1 MNFEEFAADLP
12 LEHSLQF
19 SSAEES
25 EETLHQMGIEQPVHQ
40 IGKGSFRYR
49 LAFRSAADTELFAD
63 RFSTAVSLHLE
74 PPAGSIAFLFPRTTS
89 GQFLASGQ
97 PAGDKKLIIMPSGS
111 GTDIVIPEL
120 SGSEAII
127 IPQHRF
133 TEMIDAMC
141 PALHAIGLKDELL
154 VSGDVARLH
163 ALRRAT
169 RLLIARSDADPHGEN
184 SANLVADLLIWLED
198 CVPELKPK
206 RLRENVASAR
216 GAKLARDYIEDQYRE
231 PVHLETLC
239 RTTGISARS
248 LQRGFRNY
256 FDQTLTEYVKTVR
269 LDNARR
275 ELQATDAALTSV
287 ACIAMR
293 HGNAHLG
300 RFSVAYRERFG
311 ESPRATL
318 AG

>member
-1 MNFEEFAADLP
+1 
-12 LEHSLQF
+12 
-19 SSAEES
+19 
-25 EETLHQMGIEQPVHQ
+25 V
-40 IGKGSFRYR
+40 
-49 LAFRSAADTELFAD
+49 
-63 RFSTAVSLHLE
+63 
-74 PPAGSIAFLFPRTTS
+74 
-89 GQFLASGQ
+89 
-97 PAGDKKLIIMPSGS
+97 GDKKLIVLPSGS
-111 GTDIVIPEL
+111 GTDIVIPDL

-133 TEMIDAMC
+133 TEMIDAMY
-141 PALHAIGLKDELL
+141 PALHAIRLKDELL

-169 RLLIARSDADPHGEN
+169 RRLVARSDADPYGEN

-198 CVPELKPK
+198 FMPELQPK
-206 RLRENVASAR
+206 RLRKSEASAR

-231 PVHLETLC
+231 PVHLEALC
-239 RTTGISARS
+239 RATGIPARS
-248 LQRGFRNY
+248 LQRGFRNH
-256 FDQTLTEYVKTVR
+256 FDQTLTEYIKTVR

-275 ELQATDAALTSV
+275 ELQSAETALTSV
-287 ACIAMR
+287 ANIAMR

-318 AG
+318 ATSSAN